1 MLRAFLRGLLEF
13 RHGLVDGVHVGV
25 HAGVGLQVHVLV
37 HQHHAAVAL
46 DLGPAVETGEGFC
59 QGVGTVGDDFLPALG
74 ELLHVVFGGT
84 GGDPDQGVLQAA
96 ASFFI
101 IPPRGGRYRLPER
114 LLVTSII

>member
-13 RHGLVDGVHVGV
+13 RHGLVDG
-25 HAGVGLQVHVLV
+25 VHVLV

-59 QGVGTVGDDFLPALG
+59 QGV
-74 ELLHVVFGGT
+74 
-84 GGDPDQGVLQAA
+84 LQAA

-101 IPPRGGRYRLPER
+101 IPLRGGRYRLPER
-114 LLVTSII
+114 LLVTSVI

>member
-1 MLRAFLRGLLEF
+1 MPAQLHFFLRGLLEF

-37 HQHHAAVAL
+37 HQHYVAVAL
-46 DLGPAVETGEGFC
+46 DLGPAVKTGEGFC
-59 QGVGTVGDDFLPALG
+59 QD
-74 ELLHVVFGGT
+74 
-84 GGDPDQGVLQAA
+84 VLQAT